1 MAGKNPKLRPKKF
14 LSLKRFNRSQTPLQA
29 APKSP
34 LDENIAAI
42 DGINEALVK
51 FGQTPDVDNLLKV
64 VSHKITN
71 LMSVPSVLIYIRDEK
86 TGVFNCRG
94 AAGKLTAGMRGLEL
108 TSKDLIFEEIA
119 SLKETIILSTRELAA
134 LFPSIS
140 KKVKA
145 CEALFVP
152 LLRGDSLTGVIC
164 CFRKDSFGGADLKVM
179 NMISRQ
185 VSVWLENAVLQEKVS
200 TKSAELAKFHIWFK
214 KSRRAFINIL
224 EDVNQASAQLEKALH
239 QTLSMYR
246 IAVELS
252 KSLDESRLLKT
263 ILSNS
268 AGLVGAKKGTLVISA
283 GLKLKQETN
292 FNFDGDL
299 QLDSPQTPIY
309 WVNTNKKPIIINNF
323 GRTSYKKYQRLI
335 GIKNLVAVPLVQ
347 RERCLGVLS
356 LFDKEGG
363 FSRIDCQ
370 NLVTLAHQATVTLLN
385 ARIHENERRTVAKLK
400 ELNKMKADF
409 VASVSHELRNPL
421 TTVKGYLDLISEGE
435 AGPVTKQQL
444 NYLDII
450 DESSGR
456 LLNLINDLLTLSKI
470 ESASLKMNKR
480 QISLNDVLTEI
491 AKIMEPEAKQ
501 KGVRLLVRLGKDL
514 PLIEA
519 DSDRLDQVV
528 INLVSNAIKF
538 TPKGGAIEICSED
551 KSDALVASVKDT
563 GPGIRLKDQKRLF
576 DKFFRSQQTIV
587 QNVKGTGLGLAIAKG
602 IIDQHQGKIW
612 VQSEPD
618 KGSTFY
624 FSLPI
629 KKKSAA

>member
-1 MAGKNPKLRPKKF
+1 VKF
-14 LSLKRFNRSQTPLQA
+14 LKSLKRFSRSQTPLQTA
-29 APKSP
+29 IKPP
-34 LDENIAAI
+34 PDENIAAI
-42 DGINEALVK
+42 DSINEALVK
-51 FGQTPDVDNLLKV
+51 FNQTPDVDALFKV
-64 VSHKITN
+64 VGHKITN
-71 LMSVPSVLIYIRDEK
+71 VVSVPSVLIFVRDEE
-86 TGVFNCRG
+86 TESFSCRG
-94 AAGKLTAGMRGLEL
+94 TAGKLTGSMMGFEP
-108 TSKDLIFEEIA
+108 TPKDLIFEEIA
-119 SLKETIILSTRELAA
+119 NLKEAIILSSRELTA

-140 KKVKA
+140 KKIKA

-164 CFRKDSFGGADLKVM
+164 CFRKDSFRGDDLKTM
-179 NMISRQ
+179 SMISSQ
-185 VSVWLENAVLQEKVS
+185 VSVWLENSILQQKVS
-200 TKSAELAKFHIWFK
+200 TKSAELAKFHTWFK

-252 KSLDESRLLKT
+252 KSLDEPRLLKT

-268 AGLVGAKKGTLVISA
+268 AGLVGAKKGTLVIST

-299 QLDSPQTPIY
+299 LLDSPDTPIH
-309 WVNTNKKPIIINNF
+309 WVSTNKKPLIINNF
-323 GRTSYKKYQRLI
+323 GRTSYKKYQSLI
-335 GIKNLVAVPLVQ
+335 SIKNLVAVPLVQ

-363 FSRIDCQ
+363 FSRSDCQ

-385 ARIHENERRTVAKLK
+385 ARIHENERRTVTKLK

-480 QISLNDVLTEI
+480 QISLNDVLTAI
-491 AKIMEPEAKQ
+491 AKIMEREAKQ

-519 DSDRLDQVV
+519 DSDRLNQVV
-528 INLVSNAIKF
+528 INLLSNAIKF
-538 TPKGGAIEICSED
+538 TPKGGTIEIISEGKID
-551 KSDALVASVKDT
+551 SLIASVKDT
-563 GPGIRLKDQKRLF
+563 GSGIRLKDQKRLF
-576 DKFFRSQQTIV
+576 DKFFRSAETVV

-612 VQSEPD
+612 VQSEPN

-629 KKKSAA
+629 KKKTAA

>member
-1 MAGKNPKLRPKKF
+1 MKF
-14 LSLKRFNRSQTPLQA
+14 LKSLKRFSRSQTPLQTA
-29 APKSP
+29 IKPP
-34 LDENIAAI
+34 PDENIAAI
-42 DGINEALVK
+42 DSINEALVK
-51 FGQTPDVDNLLKV
+51 FNQTPDVDALFKV
-64 VSHKITN
+64 VGHKITN
-71 LMSVPSVLIYIRDEK
+71 VVSVPSVLIFVRDEE
-86 TGVFNCRG
+86 TESFSCRG
-94 AAGKLTAGMRGLEL
+94 TAGKLTGSMMGFEP
-108 TSKDLIFEEIA
+108 TPKDLIFEEIA
-119 SLKETIILSTRELAA
+119 NLKEAIILSSRELTA

-140 KKVKA
+140 KKIKA

-164 CFRKDSFGGADLKVM
+164 CFRKDSFRGDDLKTM
-179 NMISRQ
+179 SMISSQ
-185 VSVWLENAVLQEKVS
+185 VSVWLENSILQQKVS
-200 TKSAELAKFHIWFK
+200 TKSAELAKFHTWFK

-252 KSLDESRLLKT
+252 KSLDEPRLLKT

-268 AGLVGAKKGTLVISA
+268 AGLVGAKKGTLVIST

-299 QLDSPQTPIY
+299 LLDSPDTPIH
-309 WVNTNKKPIIINNF
+309 WVSTNKKPLIINNF
-323 GRTSYKKYQRLI
+323 GRTSYKKYQSLI
-335 GIKNLVAVPLVQ
+335 SIKNLVAVPLVQ

-363 FSRIDCQ
+363 FSRSDCQ

-385 ARIHENERRTVAKLK
+385 ARIHENERRTVTKLK

-480 QISLNDVLTEI
+480 QISLNDVLTAI
-491 AKIMEPEAKQ
+491 AKIMEREAKQ

-519 DSDRLDQVV
+519 DSDRLNQVV
-528 INLVSNAIKF
+528 INLLSNAIKF
-538 TPKGGAIEICSED
+538 TPKGGTIEIISEGKID
-551 KSDALVASVKDT
+551 SLIASVKDT
-563 GPGIRLKDQKRLF
+563 GSGIRLKDQKRLF
-576 DKFFRSQQTIV
+576 DKFFRSAETVV

-612 VQSEPD
+612 VQSEPN

-629 KKKSAA
+629 KKKTAA